1 MQEEKE
7 KDTDHETPTMITEIR
22 RAGEAATVAEI
33 AALNDRLDR
42 IERLLQ
48 TEVVTKCN
56 KMSNHIDF
64 IERIY
69 DYVKSPLFYISE
81 RVRSLTSKQRI
92 PIEHGSHQAE
102 ATDE

>member
-1 MQEEKE
+1 MQEEKVA
-7 KDTDHETPTMITEIR
+7 DDETPTMTEIR
-22 RAGEAATVAEI
+22 RAGETATAADI
-33 AALNDRLDR
+33 SALNDRLDR

-81 RVRSLTSKQRI
+81 RMRSITSKQRI
-92 PIEHGSHQAE
+92 PIKHGSHQAE
-102 ATDE
+102 AADE

>member
-1 MQEEKE
+1 MQEE
-7 KDTDHETPTMITEIR
+7 DSSIYYDETPIITEIR
-22 RAGEAATVAEI
+22 RAGETATAAEI

-48 TEVVTKCN
+48 TEVVAKCN

-64 IERIY
+64 IECIY
-69 DYVKSPLFYISE
+69 DYVKAPLFYISE
-81 RVRSLTSKQRI
+81 RMRALASTHRI
-92 PIEHGSHQAE
+92 PIEHRGHQTE